1 MSIGF
6 LSFQEK
12 HKKILILIIKYL
24 NLFLVI
30 QKISTEYRKN
40 LYDFKTI

>member
-12 HKKILILIIKYL
+12 HKKILIIKYL
-24 NLFLVI
+24 NLFLVS
-30 QKISTEYRKN
+30 QKTSTEYRKN

>member
-30 QKISTEYRKN
+30 QNISTEYRKKP
-40 LYDFKTI
+40 L

>member
-1 MSIGF
+1 MSIDF
-6 LSFQEK
+6 LSFQKK

-30 QKISTEYRKN
+30 QKISTEYREI

>member
-1 MSIGF
+1 MSIDF

-12 HKKILILIIKYL
+12 HKNILIIKYL

-30 QKISTEYRKN
+30 QKIFTEYRKN